1 MDDVHDILKKYSYY
15 QDDNSLFKFK
25 LNDTFI
31 LNNKVDFLKHIDTK
45 LTKYLND
52 KKDDPDFIEEKD
64 TCDIASKQTGF
75 TPFLHQDLV
84 KEYLNATSPYRGLL
98 LYHGLGS
105 GKTCTSIGII
115 EAMKQTKSK
124 IFILTPASLAKNYKT
139 QMKSCGSLL
148 FRKDENWE
156 YVSYPTDDSR
166 EQFINDVHKLTQLD
180 MKYLNSKKGI
190 YLRTKG
196 VVNNTDELSNIQKE
210 ELDEQINKMI
220 DARFNFISYNGINMK
235 SWNTKYKNPRF
246 GKHYNPFNNST
257 IIIDEGHNF
266 VSRIIN
272 KLNINQSSVSTELY
286 NHIIQAENCNVVV
299 LSGTPLINYPSE
311 LGVMFNLISG
321 CYTTFEFRCNHS
333 NPKMLNLKEFHK
345 VLKDLNLIDH
355 VKYISKTN
363 TLQIIKN
370 PYGFVSTNDNML
382 KYDFKQGK
390 VSNKKFYNTIK
401 NLLQEN
407 KYQILKSTTNPI
419 IYHKKFPDTHIEFN
433 KFFISNNGLTL
444 RNKQYFQNKIVGLVS
459 YLGDK
464 KELMPQIIVP
474 QQRNVGSIYYDEEIF
489 IEEIEMNDNVL
500 KSYKLARETETNM
513 DKNLREKK
521 RY

>member
-1 MDDVHDILKKYSYY
+1 MVELSNEEKEIIKERIKQANNTLMPTFIPQEQLNNEDERRRTIMDNEEKVEEDDEGKLSKKQVKTISDFSNGIAYTSMDDVHDILKKYSYY

-45 LTKYLND
+45 LTKYLNE
-52 KKDDPDFIEEKD
+52 KKEDPDFIEEKD

-156 YVSYPTDDSR
+156 YVRYPTDETR
-166 EQFINDVHKLTQLD
+166 NQFINDIHKLTQLD

-196 VVNNTDELSNIQKE
+196 VVNKPDELTDIQKE
-210 ELDEQINKMI
+210 ELNEQINRMI

-235 SWNTKYKNPRF
+235 SWNTKYKNPKF

-333 NPKMLNLKEFHK
+333 NPKN
-345 VLKDLNLIDH
+345 
-355 VKYISKTN
+355 VKFKRISKSIKRIKFNRSCKIYFKDKYFTN
-363 TLQIIKN
+363 
-370 PYGFVSTNDNML
+370 Y
-382 KYDFKQGK
+382 
-390 VSNKKFYNTIK
+390 
-401 NLLQEN
+401 
-407 KYQILKSTTNPI
+407 
-419 IYHKKFPDTHIEFN
+419 
-433 KFFISNNGLTL
+433 
-444 RNKQYFQNKIVGLVS
+444 
-459 YLGDK
+459 
-464 KELMPQIIVP
+464 
-474 QQRNVGSIYYDEEIF
+474 
-489 IEEIEMNDNVL
+489 
-500 KSYKLARETETNM
+500 
-513 DKNLREKK
+513 
-521 RY
+521 